1 MMAVLS
7 DGAAP
12 VREARPATEEA
23 MPATALRRPA
33 APAPPPGPLTGR
45 ARLVPLGV
53 GALVLV
59 LYVWWSL
66 LQWHRWEVP
75 SWDLGIF
82 TQLAKSYAG
91 GHGPVVHLK
100 GHGANLLGDH
110 FHPILVLLGP
120 LYAVFPSALTLVVLQ
135 DVLVAVSAAAL
146 TGFAVRGLG
155 PAPGAALGLAY
166 GLSFG
171 LQAAVAVQFH
181 EVAFAL
187 PLLVLALGCLV
198 ERRWTPAALWAA
210 PLVLVKEDLGVT
222 VAVLGLVLARR
233 AHREGDGGRGPVLL
247 GLGLAGWGLCW
258 SVLAVAVVLPALSP
272 DGRFAYA
279 DRLDLAAAAADPL
292 GALVS
297 LVLPWQKALTWLT
310 LLATGVV
317 LVLRS
322 SLALVALPTLAWRML
337 SPNHGYWGTGWHYS
351 AVLMPVVLLALLDAV
366 LRLRH
371 GRLHRLARAAPA
383 LALAVALLLLPGRP
397 LADLADPAA
406 YRPDPRAPAKEAVLA
421 AVPRGASVATDL
433 TLIHHLVPGAEVHW
447 LGSAGDPAPEYV
459 VVDRLGATWGGNP
472 PGDVAS
478 YAGQRYGAE
487 YTVVRDQD
495 HLVLVRRRG

>member
-1 MMAVLS
+1 
-7 DGAAP
+7 
-12 VREARPATEEA
+12 

-33 APAPPPGPLTGR
+33 DPVPPPAAPGWR
-45 ARLVPLGV
+45 ARLAPPGV
-53 GALVLV
+53 AALVLV

-82 TQLAKSYAG
+82 TQLAKSYAAG
-91 GHGPVVHLK
+91 EGPVVHIK
-100 GHGANLLGDH
+100 GHGADLLGDH

-120 LYAVFPSALTLVVLQ
+120 LYALFPSALTLLVLQ
-135 DVLVAVSAAAL
+135 DVLVAVSAGAL
-146 TGFAVRGLG
+146 TRFAVRALG
-155 PAPGAALGLAY
+155 TAPGVLLGLAY

-187 PLLVLALGCLV
+187 PLLVLALGSLV
-198 ERRWTPAALWAA
+198 ERRWAAAALWAA
-210 PLVLVKEDLGVT
+210 PVAFVKEDLGVT
-222 VAVLGLVLARR
+222 VAALGLVLVWR
-233 AHREGDGGRGPVLL
+233 AHREAGGERGPVLL
-247 GLGLAGWGLCW
+247 GLGLAAWGAAW
-258 SVLAVAVVLPALSP
+258 SALAVAVVLPALST

-297 LVLPWQKALTWLT
+297 LVVPGQKALTWLT
-310 LLATGVV
+310 LLAVGVV

-322 SLALVALPTLAWRML
+322 PLALVALPTLLWRML

-351 AVLMPVVLLALLDAV
+351 AVLMPIVFVALLDAV

-371 GRLHRLARAAPA
+371 GRLRRLARAAPA
-383 LALAVALLLLPGRP
+383 LALAVALLLVPGRP

-406 YRPDPRAPAKEAVLA
+406 YRPDPRADVKAGVVA
-421 AVPRGASVATDL
+421 AVPEEASVATDL
-433 TLIHHLVPGAEVHW
+433 TLMHYLVPRAQVYW
-447 LGSAGDPAPEYV
+447 LGSEGDPAPEYV
-459 VVDRLGATWGGNP
+459 VVDQLGATWGGNP
-472 PGDVAS
+472 PEDVAA
-478 YAGQRYGAE
+478 YARERYGAG
-487 YTVVRDQD
+487 YAVVRDEK
-495 HLVLVRRRG
+495 HLVLVRRQD

>member
-1 MMAVLS
+1 
-7 DGAAP
+7 
-12 VREARPATEEA
+12 

-33 APAPPPGPLTGR
+33 DQVPPPAAPGGR
-45 ARLVPLGV
+45 ARLAPLGV
-53 GALVLV
+53 AALVLV

-82 TQLAKSYAG
+82 TQLAKSYAAG
-91 GHGPVVHLK
+91 EGPVVHIK

-120 LYAVFPSALTLVVLQ
+120 LYALFPSALTLLVLQ
-135 DVLVAVSAAAL
+135 DVLVAVSAGAL
-146 TGFAVRGLG
+146 TRFAVRALG
-155 PAPGAALGLAY
+155 TAPGVLLGLAY

-187 PLLVLALGCLV
+187 PLLVLALGSLV
-198 ERRWTPAALWAA
+198 ERRWAAAALWAA
-210 PLVLVKEDLGVT
+210 PVTFVKEDLGVT
-222 VAVLGLVLARR
+222 VAALGLVLAWR
-233 AHREGDGGRGPVLL
+233 AHREAGGERVPVLL
-247 GLGLAGWGLCW
+247 GLGLAAWGAAW
-258 SVLAVAVVLPALSP
+258 SALAVAVVLPALST

-297 LVLPWQKALTWLT
+297 LVVPGQKALTWLT
-310 LLATGVV
+310 LLTVGVV

-322 SLALVALPTLAWRML
+322 PLALVALPTLLWRML

-351 AVLMPVVLLALLDAV
+351 AVLMPIVFVALLDAV

-371 GRLHRLARAAPA
+371 GRLRRLARAAPA
-383 LALAVALLLLPGRP
+383 LALAVALLLVPGRP

-406 YRPDPRAPAKEAVLA
+406 YRPDPRADVKAGVVA
-421 AVPRGASVATDL
+421 AVPERASVATDL
-433 TLIHHLVPGAEVHW
+433 TLMHYLVPRAQVHW
-447 LGSAGDPAPEYV
+447 LGSEGDPAPEYV
-459 VVDRLGATWGGNP
+459 VVDQLGATWGGNP
-472 PGDVAS
+472 PEDVAG
-478 YAGQRYGAE
+478 YARERYGAD
-487 YTVVRDQD
+487 YAVVRDEN
-495 HLVLVRRRG
+495 HLVLVRRQG